1 MRNYARIRGLASPRY
16 VARHHDLASQRAQSD
31 CFFVAGTP
39 QERIRARRGSGR
51 GGGAAGDM
59 LARFVMGVVAAAFL
73 GPLSTAALAG
83 AAPAGDEAD
92 EERGI
97 SYRAGAATINF
108 SFDAG
113 FGAFSATNTGF
124 GLGSTSI
131 DATGPRKGTRQWL
144 EGFAHP
150 ILKGEYALEDAGT
163 AYAVFSVIGAAT
175 RGDGD
180 AASPST
186 TADHPQRLLIEDA
199 AVGWKSGTLFPRLG
213 SDAFDLS
220 VGNQSFSI
228 GDGFIV
234 YDGTADG
241 GRRAM
246 YVLGHRT
253 AFERTA
259 ILSINTEPV
268 RADIFHLE
276 SVTDQALMRGTD
288 GPHSE
293 FVGANVEWF
302 ESSRGSR
309 GRFDY
314 SERKRYA
321 GLTALYFTAADSSG
335 GLSFASGGNGSA
347 LGANRDGLKVGTARF
362 GGAVL
367 PALPH
372 FALYGEYGIQ
382 RNDTAL
388 HRVRADAWYIEPQY
402 VLPLP
407 WSPRVSYRYAH
418 FSGDGNPGDH
428 MDRSWDPLFPD
439 TGPRSNGTW
448 TLGEIYGRYSG
459 FANSNLNA
467 HEVQVRAKPSAAW
480 LVGVIAYHLDFAEP
494 GQTAGVTAA
503 GIMDEVDVYA
513 RWTPPVQGLQI
524 MPLVAAAR
532 PRAGLRQ
539 ALGTTD
545 ANDRTFWLS
554 EVIAR
559 YKF

>member
-1 MRNYARIRGLASPRY
+1 
-16 VARHHDLASQRAQSD
+16 
-31 CFFVAGTP
+31 
-39 QERIRARRGSGR
+39 
-51 GGGAAGDM
+51 M
-59 LARFVMGVVAAAFL
+59 LSRFCIGVVPAAFL
-73 GPLSTAALAG
+73 GFFSAAAFAG

-97 SYRAGAATINF
+97 SYHLGSGTINF
-108 SFDAG
+108 SFDAAV
-113 FGAFSATNTGF
+113 GAFSAANTGF

-131 DATGPRKGTRQWL
+131 DATGQRKGTRQWL
-144 EGFAHP
+144 EGFVHP
-150 ILKGEYALEDAGT
+150 IVKGEYALKNAGT
-163 AYAVFSVIGAAT
+163 AYAVFSAIGAAT

-186 TADHPQRLLIEDA
+186 TADHPQRVLVEDA
-199 AVGWKSGTLFPRLG
+199 AIGWKSGELFPQLG
-213 SDAFDLS
+213 SDALDIS

-234 YDGTADG
+234 FDGTADG

-259 ILSINTEPV
+259 IVSIDTEPV

-276 SVTDQALMRGTD
+276 SVTDQTLMRGTD

-293 FVGANVEWF
+293 LVGANVEWF

-321 GLTALYFTAADSSG
+321 GLTALYFTSADSSG
-335 GLSFASGGNGSA
+335 GLSFASGGNGAA

-362 GGAVL
+362 GGALL
-367 PALPH
+367 PALPR

-388 HRVRADAWYIEPQY
+388 HRVRADAWYVEPQY
-402 VLPLP
+402 GLPLP

-418 FSGDGNPGDH
+418 FSGDGNPGDQT
-428 MDRSWDPLFPD
+428 DRSWDPLFPD

-467 HEVQVRAKPSAAW
+467 HELHVRAKPAETW
-480 LVGVIAYHLDFAEP
+480 LLGVVAYHLDFVKP
-494 GQTAGVTAA
+494 GQNAGVTAR
-503 GIMDEVDVYA
+503 GIMDEVDIYA
-513 RWTPPVQGLQI
+513 RWTPPVDGLQI

-532 PRAGLRQ
+532 PREGLKQ
-539 ALGTTD
+539 ALGNAD
-545 ANDRTFWLS
+545 ANNRTFWLS
-554 EVIAR
+554 EIIAR

>member
-1 MRNYARIRGLASPRY
+1 MKMGKRSGRREGGCFLTPATAQEPGSRRLRGP
-16 VARHHDLASQRAQSD
+16 
-31 CFFVAGTP
+31 G
-39 QERIRARRGSGR
+39 RRGGR
-51 GGGAAGDM
+51 RHGGGMLSRLCIGVIPAA
-59 LARFVMGVVAAAFL
+59 LLIVW
-73 GPLSTAALAG
+73 STAALAG

-92 EERGI
+92 EERGA
-97 SYRAGAATINF
+97 SLQFGRATINF

-131 DATGPRKGTRQWL
+131 DASGQRKGTRQWI
-144 EGFAHP
+144 EGFVHP
-150 ILKGEYALEDAGT
+150 ILKGEYAIEDGGT
-163 AYAVFSVIGAAT
+163 AYGVFSVIGAAT
-175 RGDGD
+175 GGDGD
-180 AASPST
+180 AALVST
-186 TADHPQRLLIEDA
+186 TADHPQRVLIEDA
-199 AVGWKSGTLFPRLG
+199 AIGWKSAALFPQLG
-213 SDAFDLS
+213 SDAVDFS
-220 VGNQSFSI
+220 IGNQSFSI

-234 YDGTADG
+234 FDGTADG

-268 RADIFHLE
+268 RADVFHLE
-276 SVTDQALMRGTD
+276 SVTDQALMRGAD

-293 FVGANVEWF
+293 LVGANVEWF

-314 SERKRYA
+314 AERKRYA

-335 GLSFASGGNGSA
+335 NLSFASGGDGSA
-347 LGANRDGLKVGTARF
+347 LGANRDGLMVGTARF
-362 GGAVL
+362 GGTLL
-367 PALPH
+367 PQLPR

-382 RNDTAL
+382 RNDKAL

-418 FSGDGNPGDH
+418 FSGDGNPNDQT
-428 MDRSWDPLFPD
+428 DRSWDPLFPD
-439 TGPRSNGTW
+439 TGPRSTGTW

-467 HEVQVRAKPSAAW
+467 HQVHIRAKPVDEW
-480 LVGVIAYHLDFAEP
+480 LVGVQLYHLDFANP
-494 GQTAGVTAA
+494 AQTAGVTAV
-503 GIMDEVDVYA
+503 GIMNEVDIYA
-513 RWTPPVQGLQI
+513 RWTPPVDGLQI

-532 PRAGLRQ
+532 PREGLKQ
-539 ALGTTD
+539 ALGAGAD
-545 ANDRTFWLS
+545 KTFWLS

>member
-1 MRNYARIRGLASPRY
+1 
-16 VARHHDLASQRAQSD
+16 
-31 CFFVAGTP
+31 
-39 QERIRARRGSGR
+39 
-51 GGGAAGDM
+51 M
-59 LARFVMGVVAAAFL
+59 LSRLFIAVLPAAFL
-73 GPLSTAALAG
+73 GLLSTAAFGG

-97 SYRAGAATINF
+97 SYQIGDGTINF

-131 DATGPRKGTRQWL
+131 DAAGQRHGTRQWL
-144 EGFAHP
+144 EGFVHP
-150 ILKGEYALEDAGT
+150 ILKGEYAIEGGGT
-163 AYAVFSVIGAAT
+163 PYAVFSVIGAAT

-180 AASPST
+180 AALPST

-199 AVGWKSGTLFPRLG
+199 AIGWKSGALFPDLG
-213 SDAFDLS
+213 SDAFDVS

-234 YDGTADG
+234 FDGTADG

-259 ILSINTEPV
+259 ILSVNTEPV

-276 SVTDQALMRGTD
+276 SVTDQTLMRGTD

-293 FVGANVEWF
+293 FVGANLEWF

-309 GRFDY
+309 GRFEY

-347 LGANRDGLKVGTARF
+347 LGANRDGLMVGTARF

-367 PALPH
+367 PALPR
-372 FALYGEYGIQ
+372 FAVYGEYGVQ
-382 RNDTAL
+382 RNDKAD
-388 HRVRADAWYIEPQY
+388 HRVRANAWYIEPQY
-402 VLPLP
+402 ALPLP
-407 WSPRVSYRYAH
+407 WAPRLAYRYAH
-418 FSGDGNPGDH
+418 FSGDGNPSDQT
-428 MDRSWDPLFPD
+428 DRSWDPLFPD
-439 TGPRSNGTW
+439 TGPRATGTW

-459 FANSNLNA
+459 FANSNLNV
-467 HEVQVRAKPSAAW
+467 HQVHIRAKPVEDW
-480 LVGVIAYHLDFAEP
+480 LVGVQFYRLDFANP
-494 GQTAGVTAA
+494 AQNAGVTAS

-513 RWTPPVQGLQI
+513 RWTPPVDGLQI
-524 MPLVAAAR
+524 MPLIAAGR
-532 PRAGLRQ
+532 PREGLRQ
-539 ALGTTD
+539 ALGSTD